1 MIIVLGSI
9 NLDLIANVPR
19 LPSAGETLTGSNFK
33 TAPGGKGAN
42 QALAARKAG
51 AQVAMIGAVGKDAHA
66 RDALALLQKS
76 SVDCDAIDTTDQPTG
91 TALIL
96 VGDDTGDN
104 MIAVIP
110 GANATLTDKNIEALM
125 PSAKDTVLLQ
135 LEVPLPAVS
144 AALTRAKTCGAQSIL
159 NIAPWQEGAG
169 PLCQKCDILI
179 ANETEFDLA
188 AEALDLK
195 GASREARMADYV
207 EQTGNIVI
215 VTLGADGAVAQ
226 TPEARIIVPT
236 IKVDAIDS
244 VGAGDTFCGY
254 LAAMLGEGKSLKDAL
269 KIAAVA
275 GALACT
281 KQGAQPAIP
290 LIEEVNERAFD

>member
-19 LPSAGETLTGSNFK
+19 LPSRGETLTGSNFK

-51 AQVAMIGAVGKDAHA
+51 ATVAMIGAVGNDAHA
-66 RDALALLQKS
+66 GDALSLLQKYG
-76 SVDCDAIDTTDQPTG
+76 VDCDAVQITDQPTG

-96 VGDDTGDN
+96 VGEDNGDN
-104 MIAVIP
+104 IIAVIP
-110 GANATLTDKNIEALM
+110 GANGTLTEHSVDAIA
-125 PSAKDTVLLQ
+125 PSANDMFLLQ
-135 LEVPLPAVS
+135 LEVPLPTVRG
-144 AALTRAKTCGAQSIL
+144 ALARAKTSGAQAIL
-159 NIAPWQEGAG
+159 NIAPWQDEAG
-169 PLCQKCDILI
+169 PLCALCDILV

-188 AEALDLK
+188 ATALELK
-195 GASREARMADYV
+195 GGSRDARMADYV
-207 EQTGNIVI
+207 EQTGKTVI

-226 TPEARIIVPT
+226 TPEAIIKVPT
-236 IKVDAIDS
+236 IKVDAIDT

-254 LAAMLGEGKSLKDAL
+254 LAAMLSEGKTLKEAL
-269 KIAAVA
+269 RLASVA

-281 KQGAQPAIP
+281 KEGAQPAIP
-290 LIEEVNERAFD
+290 TMGDVESLLA